1 MPTSP
6 SRTLVS
12 GAARRVSFS
21 HTQSRL
27 KVPLGTTEAVAMTDA
42 LPRKSAKCTERE
54 EAQRGENALKQKGP
68 ATFPVA
74 ARDSS
79 SATVGRRDAQP
90 MTASQRTGDASSS
103 NPPCQSFP
111 GANQNESTEWPS
123 ASCIT
128 AAFEFSL
135 EDTPLASGMRPP
147 VWLESL
153 PSTVASSSYNFPAPS
168 RKVKTVGDTKGSPS
182 TRGSNVY
189 TDVEREV
196 LNQKRRHILVQHFF
210 MFHEDAVRLYIRL
223 EQLLEYR
230 DLCKVEFR
238 ERLQA
243 IPSEAAKLIPQTSAC
258 GDHATEPAREIERLQ
273 AALARIAATS
283 PGLSGAWGDL
293 SDSLIPSQSLT
304 SSRQAATAKQSSHI
318 PSTADVE
325 RTGGTHVRCAWQS
338 LSEGSSAAAK
348 KAGETNSPMRRPAAA
363 SQEPRPTSVSTVRG
377 TGARCPSAES
387 SGAFTASEADK
398 QSPPSQP
405 RTALEAWRSARK
417 GDLLS
422 VAPTAKSAEPSPTV
436 SAGATRSHGSTP
448 RDSGAVSHLTSASTG
463 AAAAAVSAE
472 LASTNE
478 AKILSKRPILSLPRQ
493 AAAPS
498 AENERQGRDA
508 TRATPLRCGVV
519 DSTCVATPRSE
530 LRSTL
535 SWLHQVSAPP
545 GLASPPP
552 QPPSSPYRMRN
563 SAAAAAPSEP
573 QRPSRSTLLRSKAL
587 VDTPDRR
594 SPLFTK
600 VPPES
605 PSLKD
610 SPLARY
616 RARQRCRDPASYSH
630 SRLADT
636 LPPTSSA
643 THHSPQ
649 RETATDEPSDAP
661 AREKDEGSVT
671 SSRPLGGTENG
682 TLRGAQTALLQQRQ
696 QLAPLRNEGRTGAA
710 QDTCASG
717 SSEGRPKS
725 VALGVTHQVSAVAA
739 SRPLSAPSSRQTNSS
754 ARAQKLSLETYSYSP
769 ASTGSSPSHSQGS
782 DVPVIRCTKKRC
794 IDASTAKPS
803 HHSISTSHSLPF
815 DAQHRRANVATA
827 SASSPPPRSTASHGN
842 GAAASVRTGLPMLA
856 MKRNRL
862 SEPAEVSGSWPPSRP
877 SDSPVQN
884 QEAVPSK
891 LLLSEYRTSWSPADS
906 AAEPIVGDL
915 RLSATHLR
923 TPEDPQEAE
932 RNVAV
937 TSAAL
942 VRRAAR
948 ERSSEPHTHG
958 TNSACDVNAV
968 IGGRVGG
975 LDSRTTAL
983 ERNEAKRAVLEGIRN
998 LKLHVNIVEERTAL
1012 LERPSV
1018 ATSLHIGLHQS

>member
-1 MPTSP
+1 MSTSP
-6 SRTLVS
+6 SRTPAS

-21 HTQSRL
+21 HAQSHL
-27 KVPLGTTEAVAMTDA
+27 KVPLGTPEAMAMADA
-42 LPRKSAKCTERE
+42 SPRKSGKSTERE
-54 EAQRGENALKQKGP
+54 EAQRGENALKQKSP
-68 ATFPVA
+68 ATFPAA

-111 GANQNESTEWPS
+111 GDNQNESTEWPS

-128 AAFEFSL
+128 AALEFSL
-135 EDTPLASGMRPP
+135 EDTPLASRMRPP
-147 VWLESL
+147 VWRESL
-153 PSTVASSSYNFPAPS
+153 PSTAASSSHNFPAPS
-168 RKVKTVGDTKGSPS
+168 RQVTTVGDTKDRPS
-182 TRGSNVY
+182 TRGRNVY

-210 MFHEDAVRLYIRL
+210 TFHEDAVRLYIRL

-230 DLCKVEFR
+230 DLCEVEFR

-243 IPSEAAKLIPQTSAC
+243 IPSEVAKLVPQTSTC
-258 GDHATEPAREIERLQ
+258 GGHATEPAREIERLQ

-283 PGLSGAWGDL
+283 PGLPGAWGEL
-293 SDSLIPSQSLT
+293 PDSLMPSQLLT
-304 SSRQAATAKQSSHI
+304 SSRQAATEKQSSHI

-325 RTGGTHVRCAWQS
+325 RAGGTHVRRAGQS

-348 KAGETNSPMRRPAAA
+348 KAGETNSPMRRQAAV
-363 SQEPRPTSVSTVRG
+363 SQEPRPTSISTVRG

-387 SGAFTASEADK
+387 SGTFTANEAGK

-417 GDLLS
+417 GGLLS
-422 VAPTAKSAEPSPTV
+422 VAQTAKSAEPSPTA
-436 SAGATRSHGSTP
+436 SAGATRSRGSTP

-463 AAAAAVSAE
+463 AAAVSVE
-472 LASTNE
+472 LAATDE
-478 AKILSKRPILSLPRQ
+478 AKILPKRPILSLPRK

-498 AENERQGRDA
+498 AENGRQGVDA
-508 TRATPLRCGVV
+508 ATATPLRCGVV
-519 DSTCVATPRSE
+519 DNARVATPRSE

-552 QPPSSPYRMRN
+552 QPLSSPYRMRD

-573 QRPSRSTLLRSKAL
+573 QRPSGSTVLRSKAL

-594 SPLFTK
+594 SPVCTME
-600 VPPES
+600 PPKS

-616 RARQRCRDPASYSH
+616 RAKQGCRDPASHSH

-643 THHSPQ
+643 THYSPQ
-649 RETATDEPSDAP
+649 WATATGEPSGAP
-661 AREKDEGSVT
+661 TREKDEGSVT
-671 SSRPLGGTENG
+671 SSRPLGDTENG
-682 TLRGAQTALLQQRQ
+682 ILRGAQTALLQQRQ
-696 QLAPLRNEGRTGAA
+696 RLAPLRNEGRTDAA

-717 SSEGRPKS
+717 LSEGRPTS
-725 VALGVTHQVSAVAA
+725 VALGVTRQVSAGAA
-739 SRPLSAPSSRQTNSS
+739 SRPLLAPSSRPTDSS
-754 ARAQKLSLETYSYSP
+754 ARAQKLSLETYSYSS
-769 ASTGSSPSHSQGS
+769 ASTESSPSHSQGS
-782 DVPVIRCTKKRC
+782 DVPVIRCTTKRY

-803 HHSISTSHSLPF
+803 HRSISTSHSLPT
-815 DAQHRRANVATA
+815 DAQHRGPNFPSA
-827 SASSPPPRSTASHGN
+827 SASAPPPRSTASHGN
-842 GAAASVRTGLPMLA
+842 GAAASVRTELPIRA
-856 MKRNRL
+856 MNRNRL
-862 SEPAEVSGSWPPSRP
+862 SGAAEVAGSWPLSR
-877 SDSPVQN
+877 SLDSPVQN
-884 QEAVPSK
+884 QEVVPTK
-891 LLLSEYRTSWSPADS
+891 LLLSEDRASWSPADS

-923 TPEDPQEAE
+923 APEDPQEAE
-932 RNVAV
+932 RNMAV

-942 VRRAAR
+942 LRGATRG
-948 ERSSEPHTHG
+948 RSSEPHMHG
-958 TNSACDVNAV
+958 SNSTCDVNAA

-1018 ATSLHIGLHQS
+1018 ATSLHIGWHQS

>member
-1 MPTSP
+1 MSTSP
-6 SRTLVS
+6 SRTLAS

-21 HTQSRL
+21 HAPSHL
-27 KVPLGTTEAVAMTDA
+27 KVPLGTPEAVAMADA
-42 LPRKSAKCTERE
+42 LPRKSTKFTERE
-54 EAQRGENALKQKGP
+54 EAQRGENTLKQKSP
-68 ATFPVA
+68 ATFPAA
-74 ARDSS
+74 ARDSPP
-79 SATVGRRDAQP
+79 ATVGRRGAQS
-90 MTASQRTGDASSS
+90 MKASQRTGDASSS

-111 GANQNESTEWPS
+111 GANQDETTEWPS

-128 AAFEFSL
+128 AALEFSL
-135 EDTPLASGMRPP
+135 EGTPLASTMQPP
-147 VWLESL
+147 VWRESL
-153 PSTVASSSYNFPAPS
+153 PSTAASSSHNFPAPF
-168 RKVKTVGDTKGSPS
+168 RQVTTVGDTKGSPS

-189 TDVEREV
+189 TDVKREV

-210 MFHEDAVRLYIRL
+210 TFHEDAVRLYIRL
-223 EQLLEYR
+223 EQLLKYR
-230 DLCKVEFR
+230 DLCEVEFR

-243 IPSEAAKLIPQTSAC
+243 IPSEVAKLVPQTSAC
-258 GDHATEPAREIERLQ
+258 GGHATEPAREIERLQ

-283 PGLSGAWGDL
+283 PGLPGAWGDL
-293 SDSLIPSQSLT
+293 PDSLMPSQSLT

-325 RTGGTHVRCAWQS
+325 RAGGTHVRRAGQS
-338 LSEGSSAAAK
+338 LCGGSSAVTK
-348 KAGETNSPMRRPAAA
+348 KAGGTNSPMQRPAAV
-363 SQEPRPTSVSTVRG
+363 SQVPRPTSVSTVRG

-387 SGAFTASEADK
+387 SGTFTANEADK

-417 GDLLS
+417 GGLLS
-422 VAPTAKSAEPSPTV
+422 VAQTAKSAEPSPTA
-436 SAGATRSHGSTP
+436 SAGATRSRGSTP

-463 AAAAAVSAE
+463 AAAAVLVE
-472 LASTNE
+472 LAATDE
-478 AKILSKRPILSLPRQ
+478 AKIPPKRPILSLPRK

-498 AENERQGRDA
+498 AENGRQGVDA

-519 DSTCVATPRSE
+519 DSACVATPRSE

-535 SWLHQVSAPP
+535 SWLHQVAAPP

-552 QPPSSPYRMRN
+552 QPPSSPYRMRG

-573 QRPSRSTLLRSKAL
+573 QRPSGSTALRSKAL

-594 SPLFTK
+594 SPVCTK
-600 VPPES
+600 KPPKS

-616 RARQRCRDPASYSH
+616 RAKQGCRDPASHSH

-636 LPPTSSA
+636 LTPTSSA

-649 RETATDEPSDAP
+649 RATATGEPSGAP
-661 AREKDEGSVT
+661 AREKDEVSVT
-671 SSRPLGGTENG
+671 SSRPLGDTENG

-696 QLAPLRNEGRTGAA
+696 RLAPLRNEGRADAA

-717 SSEGRPKS
+717 SSEGRPTS
-725 VALGVTHQVSAVAA
+725 VALGVKRQVSAGAA
-739 SRPLSAPSSRQTNSS
+739 SRPLSAPSSRPTDSS

-769 ASTGSSPSHSQGS
+769 ASTESSPSHSQGS
-782 DVPVIRCTKKRC
+782 DVPVIRCTTKRY
-794 IDASTAKPS
+794 IAASIAKLS
-803 HHSISTSHSLPF
+803 HHSINTSHSLPS
-815 DAQHRRANVATA
+815 DAQHRGPNFPTA
-827 SASSPPPRSTASHGN
+827 SASAPPPRSTASHGN
-842 GAAASVRTGLPMLA
+842 GSAASVRTGLPIPA
-856 MKRNRL
+856 MDRNRL
-862 SEPAEVSGSWPPSRP
+862 SGAAEVAGSWPPSR
-877 SDSPVQN
+877 SFDSPVQN

-891 LLLSEYRTSWSPADS
+891 LLLSEGRASWSPADS

-923 TPEDPQEAE
+923 TPEDAQEAE

-942 VRRAAR
+942 LRGAAP
-948 ERSSEPHTHG
+948 ERSSEPHTHAS
-958 TNSACDVNAV
+958 NSTCDVNAA

-1018 ATSLHIGLHQS
+1018 ATSLHIGWHQS